1 MRDGVLA
8 SRTLRFVSILR
19 AAARIPLFQSER
31 CARSHLFALLGLSS
45 VADAASLK
53 QRKAAPGY
61 FAQGPTERIR
71 IDETG
76 RTEDYHLYHGRGGG
90 ATARIR
96 HSGPHTLYA
105 YTFFFS
111 RLYRLGAS
119 AAFSLEGQGDPRT
132 PRSSITSL
140 ARRTQRLFESL
151 GRLSSR
157 LSAWNG
163 SSSRSNPGSRLR

>member
-105 YTFFFS
+105 YTFFF
-111 RLYRLGAS
+111 
-119 AAFSLEGQGDPRT
+119 FT
-132 PRSSITSL
+132 PLPAGSVRGVL
-140 ARRTQRLFESL
+140 L
-151 GRLSSR
+151 GRT
-157 LSAWNG
+157 G
-163 SSSRSNPGSRLR
+163 RSTNAEVFDHVLG

>member
-1 MRDGVLA
+1 MESWPRGPCGLFRFCVRPPGFRCFNLNVAPVRICSRCLGLARWRTLPVLSSARLHPDTSPRALRSAFESMRRDGLKIITYTTGEAVEPRLVSVIQA
-8 SRTLRFVSILR
+8 HIRYTLT
-19 AAARIPLFQSER
+19 
-31 CARSHLFALLGLSS
+31 H
-45 VADAASLK
+45 
-53 QRKAAPGY
+53 
-61 FAQGPTERIR
+61 
-71 IDETG
+71 
-76 RTEDYHLYHGRGGG
+76 
-90 ATARIR
+90 
-96 HSGPHTLYA
+96 
-105 YTFFFS
+105 FFFS